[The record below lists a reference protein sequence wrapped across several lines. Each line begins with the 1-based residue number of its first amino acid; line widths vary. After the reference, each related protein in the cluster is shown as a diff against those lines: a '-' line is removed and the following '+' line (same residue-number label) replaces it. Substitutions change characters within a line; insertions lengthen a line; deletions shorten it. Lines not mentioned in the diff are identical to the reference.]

1 MRLNENKSKIMYIG
15 AEKSCKNV
23 FTIESYHAAIRSNI
37 VETTL
42 ERDLGVMISADLKWR
57 NHVIYCANKANKVL
71 GMLLRTFEYRD
82 LDLIKSLYTTFVRP
96 HLEFAVSVW
105 SPHMQ
110 GDIDILEKVQRRAT
124 KLVPSLRKLDYEDRL
139 KAMGLTKLELRRERG
154 DMIQFYKLIH
164 GIDDV
169 NWPAVPNLTIKVE
182 PRDGRRHSY
191 QLTREL
197 VKSCAPRY
205 KFFNNRIVNSWNSLQ
220 SESLT
225 LQQNII

>member
-1 MRLNENKSKIMYIG
+1 MGDFISLWEKVTSGVPQGSVLGPILFIIFLNEILTNL
-15 AEKSCKNV
+15 
-23 FTIESYHAAIRSNI
+23 

-57 NHVIYCANKANKVL
+57 NHVMYCADKPNKVL

-105 SPHMQ
+105 SPHTQ
-110 GDIDILEKVQRRAT
+110 GDIDILEKVQRGAT

-169 NWPAVPNLTIKVE
+169 NWPATTMDL
-182 PRDGRRHSY
+182 RH
-191 QLTREL
+191 
-197 VKSCAPRY
+197 K
-205 KFFNNRIVNSWNSLQ
+205 
-220 SESLT
+220 
-225 LQQNII
+225 